1 MVMKRTDTDKKLE
14 ALGFKLV
21 VFKQADH
28 IVEYINDSTG
38 MEVRYN
44 LMSQSVRLKKHLLGQ
59 DDAFE
64 SDKVLLDLINVKMLE
79 LLQGGK

>member
-1 MVMKRTDTDKKLE
+1 MVMRRTETDKQLE

-21 VFKQADH
+21 VFKQSDY
-28 IVEYINDSTG
+28 IVEYINESTG

-44 LMSQSVRLKKHLLGQ
+44 LLSQSVRLKKHLLGQ
-59 DDAFE
+59 DDAFQ

>member
-1 MVMKRTDTDKKLE
+1 MKRTKVDEALE

-28 IVEYINDSTG
+28 IVEYINESTG
-38 MEVRYN
+38 MEIRYN
-44 LMSQSVRLKKHLLGQ
+44 LLSHTVRLKKHLLGQ

-64 SDKVLLDLINVKMLE
+64 GNQDLLDLIFNKMLE
-79 LLQGGK
+79 LSQGGR